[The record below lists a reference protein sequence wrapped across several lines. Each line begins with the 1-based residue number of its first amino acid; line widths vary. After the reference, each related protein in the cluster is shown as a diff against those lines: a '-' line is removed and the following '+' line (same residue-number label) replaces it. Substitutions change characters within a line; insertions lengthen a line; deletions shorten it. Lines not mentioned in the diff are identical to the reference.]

1 MKAADSQ
8 DALTLSHVRY
18 NSFHAVFYSYVSI
31 NQQLAFDMYS
41 QILKYEETMHY
52 SGYFKNMFITLQ
64 ILYTAANNQN
74 IHKYLFGQN
83 FVALSQVNLHKSQNL
98 GYINPKRDSF
108 K

>member
-1 MKAADSQ
+1 MKAADCQ
-8 DALTLSHVRY
+8 DALTWSHVGL

-31 NQQLAFDMYS
+31 NQQLAFEMYS
-41 QILKYEETMHY
+41 EILKYEGTIHC

-83 FVALSQVNLHKSQNL
+83 FVALSQVYSHKSQNL
-98 GYINPKRDSF
+98 GYRNPKRDSF